1 MRKKSKK
8 NNIIDF
14 SKKFMERRVRKEG
27 KSYSNEIVG
36 ECFECMGEGLVLEE
50 GEIMTCISCDGAGTI
65 YYGKKNINWNLTIGV

>member
-1 MRKKSKK
+1 MKRKSKK

-27 KSYSNEIVG
+27 KSYSNKIVG
-36 ECFECMGEGLVLEE
+36 ECLECMGEGLVFEE

-65 YYGKKNINWNLTIGV
+65 YYGKKNIN